1 MELIKTNLREHFFL
15 MAVCF
20 LYFIAVFA
28 IDLLTNSKIMGD
40 LNFYYFIINQFIF
53 SFLVLFFSI
62 KLISFIVVNV
72 QSGLSCLPKFFHD
85 LKRDYLTADAL
96 LRFGIVYLLVPPF
109 MCSYSSMK
117 QAIPVFKKFDSDILL
132 SRLDHLIHFNNNP
145 WTLLQSLIG
154 NPSLTRLIDFCYI
167 AWGSI
172 FLYTLLWMAY
182 SRRKLLR
189 IRFLLTLVFC
199 WVIIGNILAALLA
212 SVGPCYYGH
221 VTASAVNPYAPML
234 DYLHSIPTLEAVR
247 IQEALWKAY
256 INGTF
261 MPLGGI
267 SAMPSMHVS
276 IAVLLALVYR
286 KVSPWLGFIFVLYAG
301 VIQIGSVH
309 LGWHYAIDGYL
320 SAILTVTIWKAVS
333 YLLPTKEGHYPPLR
347 FGTPFKKVKQIDAE
361 N

>member
-1 MELIKTNLREHFFL
+1 MS
-15 MAVCF
+15 
-20 LYFIAVFA
+20 VFV

-40 LNFYYFIINQFIF
+40 LNFYYFIVNQFLL

-62 KLISFIVVNV
+62 KTITFLIINFH
-72 QSGLSCLPKFFHD
+72 SGLSCLPKYFHNIQ
-85 LKRDYLTADAL
+85 KNYLTGDAL
-96 LRFGIVYLLVPPF
+96 LRFGIVYLLIPPF

-117 QAIPVFKKFDSDILL
+117 QAIPVFKRFNSDILL

-145 WTLLQSLIG
+145 WTLLQSWIG
-154 NPSLTRLIDFCYI
+154 HPSLTRLIDFCYI
-167 AWGSI
+167 AWGTI

-182 SRRKLLR
+182 SRRKSLR
-189 IRFLLTLVFC
+189 LRFLLSLVLC
-199 WVIIGNILAALLA
+199 WIIIGNILASLLA
-212 SVGPCYYGH
+212 SVGPCYYGQ
-221 VTASAVNPYAPML
+221 VTASAMNPYAPML
-234 DYLHSIPTLEAVR
+234 DYLHSIPALEAVR
-247 IQEALWKAY
+247 IQDTLWKAY

-276 IAVLLALVYR
+276 IAVLLALAYR
-286 KVSPWLGFIFVLYAG
+286 HVSPWLGIVFALYAG

-333 YLLPTKEGHYPPLR
+333 HFLSIKEVHSTPFRIGN
-347 FGTPFKKVKQIDAE
+347 PFKKSKHTQVE
-361 N
+361 Y